1 MTINARQIEF
11 FARAIVNRLEDRGLV
26 EFGDAEASIDVVV
39 QILSDN
45 FRALESI
52 ESEARERLTRNSQGR
67 QPKDDEV
74 DAEMQRVA
82 LERSI
87 VL

>member
-11 FARAIVNRLEDRGLV
+11 FARAIINRLEDRGLV

-52 ESEARERLTRNSQGR
+52 ENEARERLARLSHGR
-67 QPKDDEV
+67 QPKDEEV